1 MCQLILSSDKKSHLN
16 QLMSTEKPLIWW
28 VINRLIHIV
37 HRKTGFNKEFFDIAD
52 WFFLVREDLT
62 GGLGG

>member
-16 QLMSTEKPLIWW
+16 QLMSTEKSLIWW

-37 HRKTGFNKEFFDIAD
+37 HRKISFNKEFFDIAD
-52 WFFLVREDLT
+52 
-62 GGLGG
+62 